1 MRIAVPSRALH
12 HARFLLSQERMLL
25 SCLLVS
31 LLLCWNLS
39 ACSPASPSVTSQTV
53 APTPTCTGQSAV
65 SAPLITRA
73 GLQKMFA
80 LPGSP
85 FASVATH
92 SGHWIFVSLQSS
104 TAQDNGIA
112 VLLQEGPSLKL
123 AHIIPLRGTPA
134 GLALTS
140 NEQLL
145 IVADGK
151 GVAVLDA
158 ARAEAGPSDALLH
171 LISDGTNPGTV
182 EVALSRDDH
191 YVFATDET
199 GQALSV
205 IDFQQV
211 RTRGVSSHAYVG
223 RVPLDL
229 APVGLALSPDNHFLY
244 VTTEFSTQNASR
256 LRSRAASQLPGTLTV
271 VDVARAEHDPSH
283 AVVGRVLAG
292 CSPVRVTL
300 STSGD
305 VAWVTARG
313 SNALLAFKTSLLLKD
328 SAQALVASLA
338 VGPAPVGLAL
348 IRQDA
353 EIIVADS
360 NRFAGSRSP
369 QTLTLINVKQALI
382 GHPALLGTIAVGSF
396 PRELALDGQT
406 LLLTN
411 YTSATLSLIDL
422 SKLP

>member
-1 MRIAVPSRALH
+1 MPLFS
-12 HARFLLSQERMLL
+12 
-25 SCLLVS
+25 LLVS
-31 LLLCWNLS
+31 LFLCWNLL
-39 ACSPASPSVTSQTV
+39 ACSPTSPSVTSQT
-53 APTPTCTGQSAV
+53 AASTPTCAGQSAV

-73 GLQKMFA
+73 GLQEMFA

-123 AHIIPLRGTPA
+123 AHIIPLPGTPA
-134 GLALTS
+134 GLVFTS
-140 NEQLL
+140 NEQFL
-145 IVADGK
+145 IIADGN

-158 ARAEAGPSDALLH
+158 ARAEAGMSDALLP
-171 LISDGTNPGTV
+171 LISYGTNPGTV
-182 EVALSRDDH
+182 EVAVSRDNR
-191 YVFATDET
+191 YIFATDEA
-199 GQALSV
+199 GQDMSV

-211 RTRGVSSHAYVG
+211 RTRRVSSPATIG

-229 APVGLALSPDNHFLY
+229 APVGLALSPDNRFLY
-244 VTTEFSTQNASR
+244 VTTQFSTQDVLK
-256 LRSRAASQLPGTLTV
+256 LRSKAASQLPGTLSV

-292 CSPVRVTL
+292 CTPVRVAL
-300 STSGD
+300 SASGD
-305 VAWVTARG
+305 LAWVTARG
-313 SNALLAFKTSLLLKD
+313 SNALLAFNTSQILKD
-328 SAQALVASLA
+328 PAHALVASLA

-369 QTLTLINVKQALI
+369 QTLTVIDVKQALA
-382 GHPALLGTIAVGSF
+382 GHPALLGAITVGSF
-396 PRELALDGQT
+396 PRELTLDGQT
-406 LLLTN
+406 LLVTN

-422 SKLP
+422 SQLP

>member
-1 MRIAVPSRALH
+1 
-12 HARFLLSQERMLL
+12 
-25 SCLLVS
+25 
-31 LLLCWNLS
+31 
-39 ACSPASPSVTSQTV
+39 
-53 APTPTCTGQSAV
+53 
-65 SAPLITRA
+65 
-73 GLQKMFA
+73 MFA

-85 FASVATH
+85 FASIATH
-92 SGHWIFVSLQSS
+92 SGRWIFVSLQSA

-123 AHIIPLRGTPA
+123 TQLVPLLGTPA

-140 NEQLL
+140 DEQLL
-145 IVADGK
+145 IVADGT

-158 ARAEAGPSDALLH
+158 ARAEAGTSGALLRM
-171 LISDGTNPGTV
+171 IADGPNPGTV

-191 YVFATDET
+191 YVFATDEN
-199 GQALSV
+199 GRALSV
-205 IDFQQV
+205 IDFEQV
-211 RTRGVSSHAYVG
+211 RTEGVSAHAYVG

-229 APVGLALSPDNHFLY
+229 APVGLALSPDNHSLY
-244 VTTEFSTQNASR
+244 VTSEISAQDTS
-256 LRSRAASQLPGTLTV
+256 LLGKKPASQLTGILAV

-292 CSPVRVTL
+292 CTPVRVVL
-300 STSGD
+300 SPQGD

-313 SNALLAFKTSLLLKD
+313 SNALLAFNTARLRSD
-328 SAQALVASLA
+328 PAHALVASIA

-348 IRQDA
+348 IRQGA
-353 EIIVADS
+353 QIIVADS
-360 NRFAGSRSP
+360 NRFAGGRSP
-369 QTLTLINVKQALI
+369 QTLTLIDVKQALA

-411 YTSATLSLIDL
+411 YNSATLSLIDL